1 MLGWLLAERGRFG
14 KASALGAASGLV
26 AGLVAIT
33 PGAGF
38 ITPGWAIV
46 VGGVAGILCF
56 RAVCLKERFGYDD
69 ALDVLGVHGVGG
81 AWGAVATG
89 IFSTVG
95 AGSLLTG
102 DLRQFGVQ
110 VLGVA
115 AAAAYAFAVSWVLA
129 KGLDRAVGLRVSD
142 EDELV
147 GLDQSTHGEVGYS
160 L

>member
-1 MLGWLLAERGRFG
+1 M
-14 KASALGAASGLV
+14 
-26 AGLVAIT
+26 
-33 PGAGF
+33 
-38 ITPGWAIV
+38 
-46 VGGVAGILCF
+46 
-56 RAVCLKERFGYDD
+56 
-69 ALDVLGVHGVGG
+69 
-81 AWGAVATG
+81 ATG
-89 IFSTVG
+89 VFSTVG